1 MPEPPAERLTLLLQ
15 AVGDDASE
23 QRSVAFSHVYAEL
36 RRLAGQYLE
45 RERAGHTL
53 QATALV
59 HEAWLRL
66 FGNRQQFASG
76 REFFGAAANTMRRIL
91 VDHARTRGRHK
102 RGGGKVCVPV
112 DALELATRN
121 DTDQLLALD
130 DAVSELER
138 QDPRLAEQAKLRL
151 FAGFDEADVALALEI
166 SDRTVR
172 RDWVLARA
180 FLQRHLQLEG

>member
-1 MPEPPAERLTLLLQ
+1 MTPPRPDDVEQITLLLQ
-15 AVGDDASE
+15 QMKAGDPAAEAGLLPRLYD
-23 QRSVAFSHVYAEL
+23 EL
-36 RRLAGQYLE
+36 RRVAQAQIG
-45 RERAGHTL
+45 RERASHTL

-59 HEAWLRL
+59 HEAYLRV

-151 FAGFDEADVALALEI
+151 FAGFDEADVALALE
-166 SDRTVR
+166 
-172 RDWVLARA
+172 
-180 FLQRHLQLEG
+180 